1 VYEITLHRAPPAS
14 LTARFP
20 TIRLHSAPTATVL
33 SRRVIDVNEVDWLIE
48 QLRSLGIAPLEVHAS
63 AGNYEFRI
71 DGQLAESTL
80 RYLQW
85 TAHLDQERIVMRV
98 FATPADLKL
107 ILNELASSGIGID
120 HFISRHAA

>member
-1 VYEITLHRAPPAS
+1 
-14 LTARFP
+14 
-20 TIRLHSAPTATVL
+20 VL
-33 SRRVIDVNEVDWLIE
+33 SRRVIDVTEVDWLIE
-48 QLRSLGIAPLEVHAS
+48 QLRSLGIAPLEGHAS